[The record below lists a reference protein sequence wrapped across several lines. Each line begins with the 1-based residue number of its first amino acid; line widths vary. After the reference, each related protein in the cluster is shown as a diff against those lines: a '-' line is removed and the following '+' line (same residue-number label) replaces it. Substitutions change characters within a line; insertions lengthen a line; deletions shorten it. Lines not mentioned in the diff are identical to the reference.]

1 MFLLTTDFVALNV
14 LFPHDGNAVS
24 ACSNAT
30 CAHVS
35 ISHFGEANREMHGGP
50 VCVYYTFCHNTG
62 LLYCFSLKFDTVYC
76 VCVFVL

>member
-30 CAHVS
+30 CARVS
-35 ISHFGEANREMHGGP
+35 ISHFGEANREMNT
-50 VCVYYTFCHNTG
+50 VDQCVSITH
-62 LLYCFSLKFDTVYC
+62 
-76 VCVFVL
+76 FVIILGCYIAFP